1 LATSSENSPTVKLL
15 PFHPVASKFGNL
27 TGAEFH
33 ALVNDIKANKQK
45 VPIVMHKGMIIDG
58 IQRYRAC
65 LNAKVEP
72 VFTEYAGEEK
82 DIVKFIASMN
92 MHRRHLSTK
101 QKKDIA
107 LELLKADPTMSDL
120 AVAKTAR
127 LSDKTVTKIRTNAV
141 RRSEIPNVKVR
152 ADSKG
157 RQQPATKPKPLP
169 NSKPPFKPV
178 APPSSP
184 PEPKFSQLSDVSTL
198 HASWNAASREQRRT
212 FVNEV
217 GLVELYAQASHA
229 QQEKLAARIRKMEP
243 VS

>member
-127 LSDKTVTKIRTNAV
+127 LSDKTVTKIRKKAV

-152 ADSKG
+152 TDSKG
-157 RQQPATKPKPLP
+157 RQQPAAKPTNKTGP
-169 NSKPPFKPV
+169 KR
-178 APPSSP
+178 ATTPSTAAA
-184 PEPKFSQLSDVSTL
+184 KSDTGGNEGKKSTL
-198 HASWNAASREQRRT
+198 ETAWSCASREVRRE
-212 FVNEV
+212 FIGKI
-217 GLVELYAQASHA
+217 GLVELWAQAPTA
-229 QQEKLAARIRKMEP
+229 QKENLAAMIRKMEP
-243 VS
+243 VVS